1 MNASLMPVKSLSP
14 NKASISMPFR
24 HADKAENTNE
34 QSGGTPGSGLVWSAP
49 PPPPHPYT
57 HLSNTHA
64 LAHTLKL
71 GSSPDPVIHTTV

>member
-34 QSGGTPGSGLVWSAP
+34 QSGGTPGSGLVWFGLHP
-49 PPPPHPYT
+49 PIPT
-57 HLSNTHA
+57 HTYQTHMH
-64 LAHTLKL
+64 LHT
-71 GSSPDPVIHTTV
+71 H